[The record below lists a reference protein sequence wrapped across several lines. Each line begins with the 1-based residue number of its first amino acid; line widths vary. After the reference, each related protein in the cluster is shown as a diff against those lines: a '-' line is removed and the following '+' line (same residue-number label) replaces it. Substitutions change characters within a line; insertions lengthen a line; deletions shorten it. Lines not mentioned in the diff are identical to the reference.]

1 MTNGISDSTGTTKAT
16 IQYNSSTRNPD
27 LNNMFNY
34 ASNFSWNDMYSGQT
48 LNPSYSLLGASIGNF
63 YILSSSISCLL

>member
-1 MTNGISDSTGTTKAT
+1 MVNGIADSTGNTKAT

-34 ASNFSWNDMYSGQT
+34 ASNFAWTDMYSGQT
-48 LNPSYSLLGASIGNF
+48 LSPSYSLSGVSVGI
-63 YILSSSISCLL
+63 ISYD